1 MYNTFGIVFY
11 VRNEDSGKGFE
22 VSLDYKNYSGNGW
35 AVCADDDS
43 VGELMHNGTL
53 NNYSAP
59 SSSDLLGAAEWI
71 ATFCVSDDLELAQ
84 EMANVIAFLELTA
97 KSRDK
102 KKALNEAKR
111 RYASEKGIKFNQVKV
126 AR

>member
-1 MYNTFGIVFY
+1 M
-11 VRNEDSGKGFE
+11 
-22 VSLDYKNYSGNGW
+22 
-35 AVCADDDS
+35 
-43 VGELMHNGTL
+43 
-53 NNYSAP
+53 
-59 SSSDLLGAAEWI
+59 
-71 ATFCVSDDLELAQ
+71 SDDLELAQ